1 MDNLFT
7 NGIIQLEQNPA
18 EKDNVML
25 INIEIP
31 ANVKPSE
38 TDTKLEVEGQ
48 AVPLI
53 AFALQA
59 IIDAMANLV
68 AEKSNED
75 KLDQKTRNQRWT
87 MFTAHLVQFA
97 TDMCDVCGERHGL
110 EIEGIKASM
119 DDIETVYDVVKSV
132 MEKRKEREEA
142 NE

>member
-25 INIEIP
+25 ISIEIP

-75 KLDQKTRNQRWT
+75 KLDQKNQKST
-87 MFTAHLVQFA
+87 L
-97 TDMCDVCGERHGL
+97 DY
-110 EIEGIKASM
+110 
-119 DDIETVYDVVKSV
+119 VYRTSCSIRYRYV
-132 MEKRKEREEA
+132 
-142 NE
+142 